1 MSNSHVKPEAI
12 TTHQRIILFDGVCAL
27 CNGWV
32 RFILRFDR
40 GRNFKLC
47 AVQSQAGQDI
57 LAYFDYPT
65 TEFNTMLY
73 IESGNH
79 FERSSALIRVIRSLP
94 LPFKLLAIVWLIPKP
109 VRDWGYDLIARNRYR
124 LFGRKD
130 SCFLPEPRHND
141 RFL

>member
-1 MSNSHVKPEAI
+1 MKPEVIVA
-12 TTHQRIILFDGVCAL
+12 HQRIILFDGVCSL

-40 GRNFKLC
+40 AQVFKLC
-47 AVQSQAGQDI
+47 AVQSSTGQDI
-57 LAYFDYPT
+57 LAYFNYPT

-73 IESGNH
+73 IENGKH
-79 FERSSALIRVIRSLP
+79 FERSSALIRVIRLLP
-94 LPFKLLAIVWLIPKP
+94 FPFKLLAITWLFPKP
-109 VRDWGYDLIARNRYR
+109 IRDWGYDLIARNRYR

-130 SCFLPEPRHND
+130 SCFLPDPRHND